1 MKTNKFISGI
11 VSALLIAANIPAALP
26 TNAAGQTYTLNGAGQ
41 HKGTGPDGY
50 SYEIWAADT
59 NQPSSMTLGDNGT
72 FTTKW
77 NCAGPSGNFLARR
90 GIDMGSTK
98 KFQDYGGIT
107 CDFDVNWSASSSGNS
122 RLCIYGWTQNPLV
135 EYYIVEDWKNWCPPN
150 GSPGAGSPLGT
161 VDLDGA
167 KYYIYKENRNSYT
180 IEGNKPFVQYFSV
193 RSSGRT

>member
-1 MKTNKFISGI
+1 VKTNKFISGI

-77 NCAGPSGNFLARR
+77 TVRAPAETSSLAAVSIW
-90 GIDMGSTK
+90 GAQGSSR
-98 KFQDYGGIT
+98 IT
-107 CDFDVNWSASSSGNS
+107 MESLAISM
-122 RLCIYGWTQNPLV
+122 
-135 EYYIVEDWKNWCPPN
+135 
-150 GSPGAGSPLGT
+150 
-161 VDLDGA
+161 
-167 KYYIYKENRNSYT
+167 
-180 IEGNKPFVQYFSV
+180 
-193 RSSGRT
+193 